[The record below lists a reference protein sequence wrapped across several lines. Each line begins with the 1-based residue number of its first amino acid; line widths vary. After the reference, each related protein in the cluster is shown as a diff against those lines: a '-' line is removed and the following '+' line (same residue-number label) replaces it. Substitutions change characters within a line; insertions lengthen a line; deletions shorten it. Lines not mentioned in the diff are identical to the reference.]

1 MSRGSAAVEA
11 NSLPTPKSA
20 SPRLHSVDFARGIA
34 CLSMPIFH
42 SVYNLYQF
50 GFIDTA
56 LTKTLFWVIY
66 QKMGLGTFVLVSG
79 MAFTLSTQ
87 SGIRWNRLL
96 RRVLKLGSIAL
107 AISVAT
113 YFAEPTKFVR
123 FGVIHFFTSV
133 ILIAMVIRPMKQW
146 LIIPGLIIVAVAV
159 YVGRGGIDPNPLL
172 YITGLMSQR
181 PSSIDYI
188 PLIPWLGVFMIGM
201 GIANW
206 FTLPK
211 DPVEPSSFMRPVI
224 WLGKHS
230 LPFYILHQ
238 IVLYAVF
245 YLIAL
250 LINLSSG

>member
-1 MSRGSAAVEA
+1 MNNESVSIETNSSSLSKPMSA
-11 NSLPTPKSA
+11 
-20 SPRLHSVDFARGIA
+20 RLHSVDFARGIA

-56 LTKTLFWVIY
+56 LTKSLFWVIY

-87 SGIRWNRLL
+87 SGIRWDRLF
-96 RRVLKLGSIAL
+96 RRVAKLGSIAL

-113 YFAEPTKFVR
+113 YFAEPAKFVR
-123 FGVIHFFTSV
+123 FGVIHFFASV
-133 ILIAMVIRPMKQW
+133 ILIAMVVRPLKQW
-146 LIIPGLIIVAVAV
+146 LLVLGAIIVAVAI
-159 YVGRGGIDPNPLL
+159 YVGRGGLDPNPML

-181 PSSIDYI
+181 PPSIDYI

-206 FTLPK
+206 FKLPTT
-211 DPVEPSSFMRPVI
+211 PSEPSAFMKPVI

-238 IVLYAVF
+238 VVLYAVF
-245 YLIAL
+245 YAIAL
-250 LINLSSG
+250 LIS

>member
-1 MSRGSAAVEA
+1 MNNESASLEA
-11 NSLPTPKSA
+11 SSSSLPKPQ

-56 LTKTLFWVIY
+56 LTKNLFWVIY

-96 RRVLKLGSIAL
+96 RRVIKLGSIAL
-107 AISVAT
+107 AITLAT

-123 FGVIHFFTSV
+123 FGVIHFFASV
-133 ILIAMVIRPMKQW
+133 ILIAMVVRPLKQW
-146 LIIPGLIIVAVAV
+146 LIIPGTIILAVSI

-181 PSSIDYI
+181 PPSIDYI
-188 PLIPWLGVFMIGM
+188 PLVPWLGVFMIGM
-201 GIANW
+201 GVANW
-206 FTLPK
+206 FKLPK
-211 DPVEPSSFMRPVI
+211 EPVMPSAFMKPVI

-238 IVLYAVF
+238 VVLYGVF
-245 YLIAL
+245 YLIAVA
-250 LINLSSG
+250 IK